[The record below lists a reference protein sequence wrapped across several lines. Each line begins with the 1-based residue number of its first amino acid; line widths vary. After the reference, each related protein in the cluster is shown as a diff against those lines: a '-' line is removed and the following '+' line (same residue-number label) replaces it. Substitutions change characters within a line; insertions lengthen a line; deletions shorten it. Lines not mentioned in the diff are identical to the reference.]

1 MDLVWSQLASRHLLE
16 LTQYVEDN
24 FGTRVAKQR
33 ADMIINRMNRL
44 LLFPESGVLDREYST
59 KDFSVHHLTL
69 KPNVVYYL
77 LEEDHLVVMA
87 IFHSKQSPETMRSI
101 LKRFLENY
109 RQ

>member
-1 MDLVWSQLASRHLLE
+1 MDLVWSQLASRH
-16 LTQYVEDN
+16 
-24 FGTRVAKQR
+24 
-33 ADMIINRMNRL
+33 
-44 LLFPESGVLDREYST
+44 
-59 KDFSVHHLTL
+59 FSVHHLTL